1 MSPDDTRPVEYPHG
15 KKKFIGR
22 LAVDEKAGGRAL
34 ASSFFRRPSDST
46 NTHVSA
52 RCAWRSWVTWRWPR
66 T

>member
-1 MSPDDTRPVEYPHG
+1 MSPGETRPVEYTYG
-15 KKKFIGR
+15 KTKFIGR
-22 LAVDEKAGGRAL
+22 LAFDEKAGAGAL

-46 NTHVSA
+46 NTRASA